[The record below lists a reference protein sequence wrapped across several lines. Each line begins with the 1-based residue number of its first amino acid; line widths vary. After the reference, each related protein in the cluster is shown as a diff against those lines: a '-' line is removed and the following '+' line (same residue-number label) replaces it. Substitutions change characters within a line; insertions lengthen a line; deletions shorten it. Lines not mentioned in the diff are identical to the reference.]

1 MSPSSTTHNR
11 RSRCRR
17 SDRERSSIS
26 RWMSSGSTSS
36 GSRNAPAMRVSLSNC
51 SAVPDSPSPQRGG
64 GNMRHISIEQAITD
78 LRHGTFV
85 IIVDDED
92 RENEG
97 DLAITAEVVN
107 FMARHGRGLIC
118 VAMTGERL
126 DALELPLMVSPD
138 QNSSG
143 FGTAFT
149 VSVEA

>member
-36 GSRNAPAMRVSLSNC
+36 GSRNAPAMRVSLSIC
-51 SAVPDSPSPQRGG
+51 STVPDSPSPQRGG

-97 DLAITAEVVN
+97 DLAIAAEFITPEVVN

-126 DALELPLMVSPD
+126 DALELPL
-138 QNSSG
+138 
-143 FGTAFT
+143 
-149 VSVEA
+149 